1 MNEVKRILKCP
12 YCFKDIKCGVNSVDY
27 LVIRG
32 HCNRSQ
38 ECKQKRFRCEDSPN
52 LLRGKNPRN
61 VIDLAHIETLRDQV
75 VIARERRY

>member
-1 MNEVKRILKCP
+1 MSEGRKVIKCP
-12 YCFKDIKCGVNSVDY
+12 YCLKEINCKANSND
-27 LVIRG
+27 LLALRG
-32 HCNRSQ
+32 HIKKSQ
-38 ECKQKRFRCEDSPN
+38 ECKQTRFRCEDSPN